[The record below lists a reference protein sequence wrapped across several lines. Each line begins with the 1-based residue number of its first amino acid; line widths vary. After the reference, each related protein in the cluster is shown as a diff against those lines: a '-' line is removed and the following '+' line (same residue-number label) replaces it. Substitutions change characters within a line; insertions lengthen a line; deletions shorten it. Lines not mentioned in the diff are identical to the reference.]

1 MSLDS
6 RLFLDVNDFQRATG
20 WLHGVGLAYAKLLGP
35 GLLAGVLLA
44 GVLVGRRRGAP
55 TLAAALWAGLSTLV
69 AVGLNQPLVHTFDR
83 ARPYAALRH
92 VSLLGTPSVDG
103 SFPSDHATL
112 AGAALVGLL
121 FVDRRLGLAATAAG
135 LLLAAARVYVGAHY
149 PGDVLAG
156 LIVGGVVAGLGW
168 LVLRHPL
175 TALVELLARTRLR
188 RVLTAA

>member
-20 WLHGVGLAYAKLLGP
+20 WLHGIGLAYAKLLGP
-35 GLLAGVLLA
+35 GLLTLLLLA
-44 GVLVGRRRGAP
+44 GVVVGRRRGSP
-55 TLAAALWAGLSTLV
+55 VLAAALWAGLSTLV
-69 AVGLNQPLVHTFDR
+69 AVGLNQPLVHAFGR
-83 ARPYAALRH
+83 ARPYAALQH

-112 AGAALVGLL
+112 AGATLVGLL
-121 FVDRRLGLAATAAG
+121 LVDRRLGLAGAAAG

-156 LIVGGVVAGLGW
+156 LVVGGVVAGLGW
-168 LVLRHPL
+168 LAIRRPL

>member
-35 GLLAGVLLA
+35 ALLAVLLLAGVA
-44 GVLVGRRRGAP
+44 VGRRRSTA

-69 AVGLNQPLVHTFDR
+69 AVGLNQPLVHAFSR

-121 FVDRRLGLAATAAG
+121 LVDRRLGLAATAAG
-135 LLLAAARVYVGAHY
+135 LLLAVARVYVGAHY

-156 LIVGGVVAGLGW
+156 LVVGGIVAGLGW
-168 LVLRHPL
+168 LALRRPL
-175 TALVELLARTRLR
+175 TAVVELLARTRLR

>member
-1 MSLDS
+1 MSLDR

-20 WLHGVGLAYAKLLGP
+20 WLHGIGLSYAKLLGP
-35 GLLAGVLLA
+35 GLLTVLLLA
-44 GVLVGRRRGAP
+44 GVVVGRRRGAP
-55 TLAAALWAGLSTLV
+55 VLAAALWAGLSTLV
-69 AVGLNQPLVHTFDR
+69 AVGLNQPLVHAFGR
-83 ARPYAALRH
+83 ARPYAALQH

-112 AGAALVGLL
+112 AGATLVGLL
-121 FVDRRLGLAATAAG
+121 LVDRRLGLAAAAAG

-156 LIVGGVVAGLGW
+156 LVVGGVVAGLGW
-168 LVLRHPL
+168 LVVRRPL
-175 TALVELLARTRLR
+175 TAVVELLARTRLR

>member
-35 GLLAGVLLA
+35 ALLAVLLLAGVVA
-44 GVLVGRRRGAP
+44 GRRRGAP

-69 AVGLNQPLVHTFDR
+69 AVGLNQPLVHAFGR

-103 SFPSDHATL
+103 SFPSNHATL

-121 FVDRRLGLAATAAG
+121 LVDRRLGLAATAAG

-149 PGDVLAG
+149 PGDVFAG
-156 LIVGGVVAGLGW
+156 LVVGGVVAGLGW
-168 LVLRHPL
+168 LVLRRPL

-188 RVLTAA
+188 RVLTTA

>member
-20 WLHGVGLAYAKLLGP
+20 WLHGIGLAYAKLLGP
-35 GLLAGVLLA
+35 GLLTLLLLA
-44 GVLVGRRRGAP
+44 GVVVGRRRGAP
-55 TLAAALWAGLSTLV
+55 VLAAALWAGLSTLV
-69 AVGLNQPLVHTFDR
+69 AVGLNQPLVHAFGR
-83 ARPYAALRH
+83 ARPYAALQH

-112 AGAALVGLL
+112 AGATLVGLL
-121 FVDRRLGLAATAAG
+121 LVDRRLGLAAAAAG

-156 LIVGGVVAGLGW
+156 LVVGGVVAGLGW
-168 LVLRHPL
+168 LVVRRPL
-175 TALVELLARTRLR
+175 TAVVELLARTRLR

>member
-6 RLFLDVNDFQRATG
+6 RLFLDVNDLQRATG

-35 GLLAGVLLA
+35 ALLAVLLLAGVA
-44 GVLVGRRRGAP
+44 VGRRRGAP

-69 AVGLNQPLVHTFDR
+69 AVGLNQPLVHAFGR

-121 FVDRRLGLAATAAG
+121 LVDRRLGLAATAAG
-135 LLLAAARVYVGAHY
+135 LLLAATRVYVGAHY

-156 LIVGGVVAGLGW
+156 LVVGGVVAGLGW
-168 LVLRHPL
+168 LVLRRPL

-188 RVLTAA
+188 RVLTAV